1 MNIPRA
7 NDITHLQLIEL
18 NTRKCLFIKEKK
30 SCIIPTYNF
39 IEMPLRPL
47 TTTEES
53 KSSFIISKYISLLCK
68 TWCQFNQCSRP
79 EVGWSYDFSS
89 KTPTLFILVKLVNV
103 TVSIKRSSLIFWA
116 EILFFE
122 RLYKFKLHI

>member
-18 NTRKCLFIKEKK
+18 NTRKCLFIKQKK

-53 KSSFIISKYISLLCK
+53 KSSFIISKYI
-68 TWCQFNQCSRP
+68 
-79 EVGWSYDFSS
+79 
-89 KTPTLFILVKLVNV
+89 LFQSVLEAGSGLIVWFL
-103 TVSIKRSSLIFWA
+103 IKNTNAFHLG
-116 EILFFE
+116 
-122 RLYKFKLHI
+122 

>member
-18 NTRKCLFIKEKK
+18 NTRKCLFIKQKK

-53 KSSFIISKYISLLCK
+53 KSSFIISKYI
-68 TWCQFNQCSRP
+68 
-79 EVGWSYDFSS
+79 
-89 KTPTLFILVKLVNV
+89 LFQSVLEAG
-103 TVSIKRSSLIFWA
+103 SGLIV
-116 EILFFE
+116 
-122 RLYKFKLHI
+122 